1 MGIDE
6 DGARTLHRLALQCIV
21 LRGLAAPGSLEP
33 PLGGG
38 GGDHEGQQQQQQQPR
53 QPGAAALAFR
63 AVCVGAL
70 PSGLVARD
78 PECLQLAL
86 GALEAATGSGSPLPD
101 RLAVAEAAVR
111 TLLAVPFTRPPGP
124 AAALRPLLAE
134 LVNPILARL
143 AAALGEAERAP
154 GPQVL
159 HAVVEELQLVGHIV
173 RFLDQ
178 APTAG
183 AGAGAGA
190 GHATGPPTAASTGP
204 PTAAGGGNGHG
215 AGAGGQPPQEE
226 HLALPLIAELWPL
239 LERAAAVAAAGGARG
254 ARADDP
260 YRAVLGQLF
269 AVQRHLVVGLAPL
282 VAPRLP
288 ALLAVAA
295 HLYAATLHEGALE
308 TAGAAVEIFRR
319 GVALGGAGAEEDAC
333 FAALLGATAGPT
345 FNHLRSGVGPQE
357 CPQLVAAF
365 FEMLLRFLQFRP
377 GGESHPVVCWAYAC
391 RCLLKNARGLS

>member
-1 MGIDE
+1 
-6 DGARTLHRLALQCIV
+6 
-21 LRGLAAPGSLEP
+21 
-33 PLGGG
+33 
-38 GGDHEGQQQQQQQPR
+38 
-53 QPGAAALAFR
+53 
-63 AVCVGAL
+63 VGAL
-70 PSGLVARD
+70 PSGLVAQD

-86 GALEAATGSGSPLPD
+86 GALETATGGGSPLPD

-111 TLLAVPFTRPPGP
+111 TLLAVPFTTPPGP
-124 AAALRPLLAE
+124 AAALRPLLAG

-143 AAALGEAERAP
+143 AAALGEAERAA

-159 HAVVEELQLVGHIV
+159 YVVAEELQLVGQIV

-183 AGAGAGA
+183 NA
-190 GHATGPPTAASTGP
+190 TGP
-204 PTAAGGGNGHG
+204 PTAAGGGNGG
-215 AGAGGQPPQEE
+215 ASGQPQEE

-239 LERAAAVAAAGGARG
+239 LERAAVVAEAGGARG
-254 ARADDP
+254 GRADDP

-269 AVQRHLVVGLAPL
+269 ALQRHLVVGLAPL

-295 HLYAATLHEGALE
+295 RLYTATLHEGALE

-319 GVALGGAGAEEDAC
+319 GQGSGGAEEDAC
-333 FAALLGATAGPT
+333 FTALLGATAGPT
-345 FNHLRSGVGPQE
+345 FNHLRSVVGPQE
-357 CPQLVAAF
+357 CAQLVAAF

-377 GGESHPVVCWAYAC
+377 GGESPISPFSVCC
-391 RCLLKNARGLS
+391 FV